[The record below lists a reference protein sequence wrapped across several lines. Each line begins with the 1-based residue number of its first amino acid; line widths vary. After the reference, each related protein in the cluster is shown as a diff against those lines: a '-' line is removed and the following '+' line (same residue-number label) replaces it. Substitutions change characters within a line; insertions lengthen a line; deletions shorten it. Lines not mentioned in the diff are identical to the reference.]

1 MAVEI
6 LTRDLGVPVRE
17 LTGSDIAYDV
27 HVRRVFPRTALAT
40 HDDPDHMIEVA
51 RQLHPQRPGELDVPA
66 WLIGRQWCGAGAPN
80 CPNCP
85 LAHVCPQDILRAAG
99 IHGA

>member
-1 MAVEI
+1 
-6 LTRDLGVPVRE
+6 
-17 LTGSDIAYDV
+17 
-27 HVRRVFPRTALAT
+27 VFPRTALAT